1 MLRDLPLYTANISED
16 YDGIYAVSLVD
27 FPATETEWVC
37 FEKIQEQKYSIQDE
51 DQHLL
56 TGPIMLCQTPI
67 YRRTPDGYEFNII
80 YTKETIKVMAEKML
94 SDMSHNNIDIQ
105 HDGEILDKGKVSLVE
120 LYIVDKEK
128 GIDPKFIDVPDYSL
142 MATYKVH
149 DDSLWQECKNGKLHG
164 FSLAGYFSIEH
175 IKKENFRKTHTMLEA
190 IKNKVKEF
198 LLEFS
203 NVSTDKGSIYWQGEE
218 LKEGLAV
225 ADENGE
231 VIADGDYTLDDGR
244 VITVK
249 DGVISSISAP
259 TAEEKSAEEKP
270 AEEPE
275 TAPEQT
281 KTEQTEETT
290 TEEKQDDTEPKT
302 EQETS
307 TEEETTETTEE
318 TKEPEVEESAAP
330 ESQAEKPASF
340 YEPVID
346 ELKNSIGLIEGK
358 LAILEE
364 TVKTIND
371 SLQDIIC
378 KPAVPPIQEQ
388 FSNTTA
394 TLNKQTAK
402 AADYLAYLNKQNTKN
417 N

>member
-259 TAEEKSAEEKP
+259 TAEEPAEEKP
-270 AEEPE
+270 AEETTE
-275 TAPEQT
+275 TAPDET

-290 TEEKQDDTEPKT
+290 TEEKQDDTEQKT

-307 TEEETTETTEE
+307 TAEETTETTEE

-358 LAILEE
+358 LALLEE

-402 AADYLAYLNKQNTKN
+402 AADYLAYLNKH
-417 N
+417 

>member
-1 MLRDLPLYTANISED
+1 MLRDLPLYTAKISED

-259 TAEEKSAEEKP
+259 TAEKP

-275 TAPEQT
+275 TAPEQSE
-281 KTEQTEETT
+281 TEQTEETT
-290 TEEKQDDTEPKT
+290 TEEKQDDTEQKT

-318 TKEPEVEESAAP
+318 TKEPQVEESAAP

-388 FSNTTA
+388 FSNTTV

>member
-259 TAEEKSAEEKP
+259 TAEEKPAEEKSAEETT
-270 AEEPE
+270 E
-275 TAPEQT
+275 TAPDET

-290 TEEKQDDTEPKT
+290 TEEKQDDT

-318 TKEPEVEESAAP
+318 TKEPQVEESAAP

-358 LAILEE
+358 LALLEE

-378 KPAVPPIQEQ
+378 KPAVAPIQEQ

-394 TLNKQTAK
+394 NLNKQTAK
-402 AADYLAYLNKQNTKN
+402 AADYLAYLNKH
-417 N
+417 

>member
-259 TAEEKSAEEKP
+259 AAEEKP
-270 AEEPE
+270 AEETTE
-275 TAPEQT
+275 TAPDET

-378 KPAVPPIQEQ
+378 KPAVAPIQEQ

-402 AADYLAYLNKQNTKN
+402 AADYLAYLNKH
-417 N
+417 

>member
-259 TAEEKSAEEKP
+259 TAEEKP

-275 TAPEQT
+275 TAPDET

-290 TEEKQDDTEPKT
+290 PEEKQDDMEPKT

-378 KPAVPPIQEQ
+378 KPAVAPIQEQ

-402 AADYLAYLNKQNTKN
+402 AADYLSYLNKH
-417 N
+417 

>member
-259 TAEEKSAEEKP
+259 TAEEKP

-275 TAPEQT
+275 TAPDET

-290 TEEKQDDTEPKT
+290 TEEKQDDMEPKT

-340 YEPVID
+340 YEPVIN

-358 LAILEE
+358 LALLEE

-378 KPAVPPIQEQ
+378 KPAVAPIQEQ

-402 AADYLAYLNKQNTKN
+402 AADYLAYLNKH
-417 N
+417 

>member
-259 TAEEKSAEEKP
+259 TAEEKP
-270 AEEPE
+270 AEETTE
-275 TAPEQT
+275 TAPDET

-290 TEEKQDDTEPKT
+290 TEEKQDDT

-318 TKEPEVEESAAP
+318 TKEPQVEESAAP

-358 LAILEE
+358 LALLEE

-394 TLNKQTAK
+394 NLNKQTAK
-402 AADYLAYLNKQNTKN
+402 AADYLAYLNKH
-417 N
+417 

>member
-259 TAEEKSAEEKP
+259 TAEKP

-275 TAPEQT
+275 TAPEQSE
-281 KTEQTEETT
+281 TEQTEETT
-290 TEEKQDDTEPKT
+290 TEEKQDDTEQKT

-318 TKEPEVEESAAP
+318 TKEPQVEESAAP

-378 KPAVPPIQEQ
+378 KPAVAPIQEQ

-394 TLNKQTAK
+394 NLNKQTAK
-402 AADYLAYLNKQNTKN
+402 AADYLAYLNKH
-417 N
+417 

>member
-16 YDGIYAVSLVD
+16 YDGIYAVSLVE

-128 GIDPKFIDVPDYSL
+128 GIDPKFMDVPDYSL

-175 IKKENFRKTHTMLEA
+175 IKKENFRKTHTMLEV

-259 TAEEKSAEEKP
+259 TAEEKP
-270 AEEPE
+270 AEETTE
-275 TAPEQT
+275 TAPDET

-290 TEEKQDDTEPKT
+290 TEEKQDDTEQKT

-402 AADYLAYLNKQNTKN
+402 AADYLAYLNKH
-417 N
+417 

>member
-128 GIDPKFIDVPDYSL
+128 GIDPKFMDVPDYSL

-259 TAEEKSAEEKP
+259 TAEEKTAEETT
-270 AEEPE
+270 E
-275 TAPEQT
+275 TAPDET

-290 TEEKQDDTEPKT
+290 TEEKQDDTEQKT

-318 TKEPEVEESAAP
+318 TKEPQVEESAAP

-358 LAILEE
+358 LALLEE

>member
-259 TAEEKSAEEKP
+259 TAEEKP
-270 AEEPE
+270 AEETTE
-275 TAPEQT
+275 TAPDET

-290 TEEKQDDTEPKT
+290 TEEKQDDMEPKT

-358 LAILEE
+358 LALLEE

-378 KPAVPPIQEQ
+378 KPAVAPIQEQ

-402 AADYLAYLNKQNTKN
+402 AADYLAYLNKH
-417 N
+417 

>member
-128 GIDPKFIDVPDYSL
+128 GIDPKFMDVPDYSL

-259 TAEEKSAEEKP
+259 TAEEKP
-270 AEEPE
+270 AEETTE
-275 TAPEQT
+275 TAPDET

-290 TEEKQDDTEPKT
+290 TEEKQDDTEQKT

-318 TKEPEVEESAAP
+318 TKEPQVEESAAP

-358 LAILEE
+358 LALLEE

-402 AADYLAYLNKQNTKN
+402 AADYLAYLNKH
-417 N
+417 

>member
-190 IKNKVKEF
+190 IKNKVREF

-259 TAEEKSAEEKP
+259 TAEEP
-270 AEEPE
+270 AEETTE
-275 TAPEQT
+275 TAQEQT
-281 KTEQTEETT
+281 ETEQTEETT
-290 TEEKQDDTEPKT
+290 TEEKQDDMEQKT

-307 TEEETTETTEE
+307 TEEETTETNDE

-378 KPAVPPIQEQ
+378 KPAVAPIQEQ

-402 AADYLAYLNKQNTKN
+402 AADYLAYLNKH
-417 N
+417 

>member
-1 MLRDLPLYTANISED
+1 MLRDLPLYTATISED

-120 LYIVDKEK
+120 LYIVDKDK

-249 DGVISSISAP
+249 DGVISSISTP
-259 TAEEKSAEEKP
+259 TAEEPAEEKP
-270 AEEPE
+270 TEEPE
-275 TAPEQT
+275 TAPDET

-290 TEEKQDDTEPKT
+290 TEEKEDDTEQKT

-307 TEEETTETTEE
+307 TEEQTTETTEE

-358 LAILEE
+358 LALLEE

-378 KPAVPPIQEQ
+378 KPAVAPIQEQ

-402 AADYLAYLNKQNTKN
+402 AADYLAYLNKH
-417 N
+417 

>member
-1 MLRDLPLYTANISED
+1 MFD
-16 YDGIYAVSLVD
+16 
-27 FPATETEWVC
+27 
-37 FEKIQEQKYSIQDE
+37 
-51 DQHLL
+51 
-56 TGPIMLCQTPI
+56 
-67 YRRTPDGYEFNII
+67 
-80 YTKETIKVMAEKML
+80 KETLMQMAEKML
-94 SDMSHNNIDIQ
+94 EDNTFNNISFE
-105 HDGEILDKGKVSLVE
+105 HDGVLIEPGKIKLVE
-120 LYIVDKEK
+120 LYVTSQDKRSPFNIPE
-128 GIDPKFIDVPDYSL
+128 GSL
-142 MATYKVH
+142 VATYH
-149 DDSLWQECKNGKLHG
+149 ILDDDLWKEFK
-164 FSLAGYFSIEH
+164 AGRFGGISIECLCNMKN
-175 IKKENFRKTHTMLEA
+175 IDEKFSKKRNMLEA

-259 TAEEKSAEEKP
+259 AAEEPAEEKP

-281 KTEQTEETT
+281 ETEQTEETT

-307 TEEETTETTEE
+307 PEEETTETTEE

-378 KPAVPPIQEQ
+378 KPAVAPI
-388 FSNTTA
+388 
-394 TLNKQTAK
+394 
-402 AADYLAYLNKQNTKN
+402 
-417 N
+417 

>member
-37 FEKIQEQKYSIQDE
+37 FEKMQEQKYSIQDE

-218 LKEGLAV
+218 LKEGIAV

-259 TAEEKSAEEKP
+259 TAEETP

-275 TAPEQT
+275 TAPDET

-290 TEEKQDDTEPKT
+290 TEEKQDDTEQKT

-402 AADYLAYLNKQNTKN
+402 AADYLAYLNKH
-417 N
+417 

>member
-1 MLRDLPLYTANISED
+1 
-16 YDGIYAVSLVD
+16 
-27 FPATETEWVC
+27 
-37 FEKIQEQKYSIQDE
+37 
-51 DQHLL
+51 
-56 TGPIMLCQTPI
+56 MLCQTPI

-259 TAEEKSAEEKP
+259 TVEEKP
-270 AEEPE
+270 AEESE
-275 TAPEQT
+275 TAPDET

-290 TEEKQDDTEPKT
+290 TEEKQDDTEPET

-307 TEEETTETTEE
+307 
-318 TKEPEVEESAAP
+318 
-330 ESQAEKPASF
+330 
-340 YEPVID
+340 
-346 ELKNSIGLIEGK
+346 
-358 LAILEE
+358 
-364 TVKTIND
+364 
-371 SLQDIIC
+371 
-378 KPAVPPIQEQ
+378 
-388 FSNTTA
+388 
-394 TLNKQTAK
+394 
-402 AADYLAYLNKQNTKN
+402 
-417 N
+417 

>member
-1 MLRDLPLYTANISED
+1 MLRDLPLYTAKISED

-175 IKKENFRKTHTMLEA
+175 FKKENFRKTHTMLEA

-259 TAEEKSAEEKP
+259 TAEEKP
-270 AEEPE
+270 AEETTE
-275 TAPEQT
+275 TAPDET

-290 TEEKQDDTEPKT
+290 TEEKQDDTEQKT

-318 TKEPEVEESAAP
+318 TKEPQVEESAAP

-378 KPAVPPIQEQ
+378 KPAVAPIQEQ

-394 TLNKQTAK
+394 NLNKQTAK
-402 AADYLAYLNKQNTKN
+402 AADYLAYLNKH
-417 N
+417 

>member
-1 MLRDLPLYTANISED
+1 MFD
-16 YDGIYAVSLVD
+16 
-27 FPATETEWVC
+27 
-37 FEKIQEQKYSIQDE
+37 
-51 DQHLL
+51 
-56 TGPIMLCQTPI
+56 
-67 YRRTPDGYEFNII
+67 
-80 YTKETIKVMAEKML
+80 KETLMQMAEKML
-94 SDMSHNNIDIQ
+94 EDNTFNNISFE
-105 HDGEILDKGKVSLVE
+105 HDGVLIEPGKIKLVE
-120 LYIVDKEK
+120 LYVTSQDKRSPFNIPE
-128 GIDPKFIDVPDYSL
+128 GSL
-142 MATYKVH
+142 VATYH
-149 DDSLWQECKNGKLHG
+149 ILDDDLWKEFK
-164 FSLAGYFSIEH
+164 AGRFGGISIECLCNMKN
-175 IKKENFRKTHTMLEA
+175 IDEKFSKKRNMLEA

-259 TAEEKSAEEKP
+259 TAEEKQAEEKP
-270 AEEPE
+270 AEKQTEEPE
-275 TAPEQT
+275 TAPEQ
-281 KTEQTEETT
+281 KETEQTEETT
-290 TEEKQDDTEPKT
+290 TEEKQDDTEQKT
-302 EQETS
+302 EPETS
-307 TEEETTETTEE
+307 TEEDTTETTEE

-364 TVKTIND
+364 TVSIFILWASMPVAATSKTPKLI
-371 SLQDIIC
+371 LFY
-378 KPAVPPIQEQ
+378 P
-388 FSNTTA
+388 F
-394 TLNKQTAK
+394 
-402 AADYLAYLNKQNTKN
+402 
-417 N
+417 

>member
-120 LYIVDKEK
+120 LYIVDKQK

-259 TAEEKSAEEKP
+259 TAEEKSAEETT
-270 AEEPE
+270 E
-275 TAPEQT
+275 TAPDET

-290 TEEKQDDTEPKT
+290 TEEKQDDTEQKT

-318 TKEPEVEESAAP
+318 TKEPQVEESAAP

-358 LAILEE
+358 LALLEE

-402 AADYLAYLNKQNTKN
+402 AADYLAYLNKH
-417 N
+417 

>member
-249 DGVISSISAP
+249 DGVISSISTP
-259 TAEEKSAEEKP
+259 TAEKP

-275 TAPEQT
+275 TAPEQSE
-281 KTEQTEETT
+281 TEQTEETT
-290 TEEKQDDTEPKT
+290 TEEKKDDTEQKT

-318 TKEPEVEESAAP
+318 TKEPQVEESAAP

-358 LAILEE
+358 LALLEE

-394 TLNKQTAK
+394 NLNKQTAK
-402 AADYLAYLNKQNTKN
+402 AADYLAYLNKH
-417 N
+417 

>member
-175 IKKENFRKTHTMLEA
+175 IKKENFRKTHKMLEA

-259 TAEEKSAEEKP
+259 TAEEKP

-275 TAPEQT
+275 TAPDET

-290 TEEKQDDTEPKT
+290 TEEKEDDTEQKT

-378 KPAVPPIQEQ
+378 KPAVAPIQEQ

-394 TLNKQTAK
+394 NLNKQTAK
-402 AADYLAYLNKQNTKN
+402 AADYLAYLNKH
-417 N
+417 

>member
-1 MLRDLPLYTANISED
+1 MLRDLPLYTAKISED

-259 TAEEKSAEEKP
+259 TAEEKP
-270 AEEPE
+270 AEETTE
-275 TAPEQT
+275 TATEQT
-281 KTEQTEETT
+281 ETEQTEETT
-290 TEEKQDDTEPKT
+290 TEEKQDDMEQKTEP
-302 EQETS
+302 ETS
-307 TEEETTETTEE
+307 TAEETTETTEE
-318 TKEPEVEESAAP
+318 TKEPQVEESAAP

-346 ELKNSIGLIEGK
+346 ELKHSIGLIEGK
-358 LAILEE
+358 LALLEE

-402 AADYLAYLNKQNTKN
+402 AADYLAYLNKH
-417 N
+417 

>member
-128 GIDPKFIDVPDYSL
+128 GIDPKFMDVPDYSL

-259 TAEEKSAEEKP
+259 KAEEKP
-270 AEEPE
+270 AEETTE
-275 TAPEQT
+275 TAPDET

-290 TEEKQDDTEPKT
+290 TEEKQDDTEQKT

-307 TEEETTETTEE
+307 TAEETTETKEE
-318 TKEPEVEESAAP
+318 TKEPQVEESAAP

>member
-259 TAEEKSAEEKP
+259 TVEEPAEEKP

-275 TAPEQT
+275 TAPDET

-358 LAILEE
+358 LALLEE

-378 KPAVPPIQEQ
+378 KPAVAPIQEQ

-402 AADYLAYLNKQNTKN
+402 AADYLAYLNKH
-417 N
+417 

>member
-259 TAEEKSAEEKP
+259 TAEEKPAEEKP
-270 AEEPE
+270 AEETTE
-275 TAPEQT
+275 TAPDET

-290 TEEKQDDTEPKT
+290 TEEKQDDTEQKT

-307 TEEETTETTEE
+307 TAEETTETTEE

-358 LAILEE
+358 LALLEE

-402 AADYLAYLNKQNTKN
+402 AADYLAYLNKH
-417 N
+417 

>member
-259 TAEEKSAEEKP
+259 TAEEKP
-270 AEEPE
+270 AEETTE
-275 TAPEQT
+275 TAPDET

-290 TEEKQDDTEPKT
+290 TEEKKDDTEQKT

-318 TKEPEVEESAAP
+318 TKEPQVEESAAP

-358 LAILEE
+358 LALLEE

-394 TLNKQTAK
+394 NLNKQTAK
-402 AADYLAYLNKQNTKN
+402 AADYLAYLNKH
-417 N
+417 

>member
-1 MLRDLPLYTANISED
+1 MLRDLPLYTAKISED

-259 TAEEKSAEEKP
+259 TVEEPAEKS

-275 TAPEQT
+275 TAPDET
-281 KTEQTEETT
+281 KTEQAEETT
-290 TEEKQDDTEPKT
+290 TEEKQDDTEQKT

-378 KPAVPPIQEQ
+378 KPAVAPIQEQ

-402 AADYLAYLNKQNTKN
+402 AADYLAYLNKH
-417 N
+417 

>member
-259 TAEEKSAEEKP
+259 TAEEKP

-275 TAPEQT
+275 TAPDET

-290 TEEKQDDTEPKT
+290 TEEKQDDTEQKT

-378 KPAVPPIQEQ
+378 KPAVAPIQEQ

-394 TLNKQTAK
+394 NLNKQTAK
-402 AADYLAYLNKQNTKN
+402 AADYLAYLNKH
-417 N
+417 

>member
-1 MLRDLPLYTANISED
+1 
-16 YDGIYAVSLVD
+16 
-27 FPATETEWVC
+27 
-37 FEKIQEQKYSIQDE
+37 
-51 DQHLL
+51 
-56 TGPIMLCQTPI
+56 
-67 YRRTPDGYEFNII
+67 
-80 YTKETIKVMAEKML
+80 MARM
-94 SDMSHNNIDIQ
+94 Q
-105 HDGEILDKGKVSLVE
+105 
-120 LYIVDKEK
+120 
-128 GIDPKFIDVPDYSL
+128 
-142 MATYKVH
+142 
-149 DDSLWQECKNGKLHG
+149 NGKLHG

-259 TAEEKSAEEKP
+259 ATEEKPAEEKP

-275 TAPEQT
+275 TAPDET
-281 KTEQTEETT
+281 KTEQAEETT

-307 TEEETTETTEE
+307 TEEETTKTTEE

-330 ESQAEKPASF
+330 QSQAEKPASF

-388 FSNTTA
+388 FSNTTV

-402 AADYLAYLNKQNTKN
+402 AADYLAYLNKH
-417 N
+417 

>member
-51 DQHLL
+51 EQHLL

-259 TAEEKSAEEKP
+259 TAEEKP
-270 AEEPE
+270 ADEPE
-275 TAPEQT
+275 TAPDET

-290 TEEKQDDTEPKT
+290 TEEKQDDMEPET

-307 TEEETTETTEE
+307 PAEETTETTEE

-358 LAILEE
+358 LALLEE

>member
-37 FEKIQEQKYSIQDE
+37 FEKMQEQKYSIQDE

-259 TAEEKSAEEKP
+259 AAEEPAEEKP

-275 TAPEQT
+275 TAPDET

-290 TEEKQDDTEPKT
+290 TEEKEDDTEQKT

-358 LAILEE
+358 LALLEE

-378 KPAVPPIQEQ
+378 KPAVAPIQEQ

-402 AADYLAYLNKQNTKN
+402 AADYLAYLNKH
-417 N
+417 

>member
-259 TAEEKSAEEKP
+259 TAEEKPAEEKP

-275 TAPEQT
+275 TAPDET

-290 TEEKQDDTEPKT
+290 TEEKEDDMEPKT
-302 EQETS
+302 EQETI
-307 TEEETTETTEE
+307 TEEETTETTDE

-378 KPAVPPIQEQ
+378 KPAVAPIQEQ

-402 AADYLAYLNKQNTKN
+402 AADYLAYLNKH
-417 N
+417 

>member
-259 TAEEKSAEEKP
+259 TAEEPAEEKP

-275 TAPEQT
+275 TAPDET

-358 LAILEE
+358 LALLEE

-378 KPAVPPIQEQ
+378 KPAVAPIQEQ

-402 AADYLAYLNKQNTKN
+402 AADYLAYLNKH
-417 N
+417 

>member
-259 TAEEKSAEEKP
+259 TAEEKP
-270 AEEPE
+270 AEETTE
-275 TAPEQT
+275 TAPDET

-290 TEEKQDDTEPKT
+290 TEEKQDDTEQKT

-318 TKEPEVEESAAP
+318 TKEPQVEESAAP

-358 LAILEE
+358 LALLEE

-394 TLNKQTAK
+394 NLNKQTAK
-402 AADYLAYLNKQNTKN
+402 AADYLAYLNKH
-417 N
+417 

>member
-259 TAEEKSAEEKP
+259 TAEEKPAEEKP

-275 TAPEQT
+275 TEPDET

-290 TEEKQDDTEPKT
+290 TEEKEDDMEPKT
-302 EQETS
+302 EQETI
-307 TEEETTETTEE
+307 TEEETTETTDE

-378 KPAVPPIQEQ
+378 KPAVAPIQEQ

-402 AADYLAYLNKQNTKN
+402 AADYLAYLNKH
-417 N
+417 

>member
-37 FEKIQEQKYSIQDE
+37 FEKMQEQKYSIQDE

-259 TAEEKSAEEKP
+259 TAEEST
-270 AEEPE
+270 EEPE
-275 TAPEQT
+275 TAPDET

-290 TEEKQDDTEPKT
+290 TEEKEDDTEPKT

-378 KPAVPPIQEQ
+378 KPAVAPIQEQ

-394 TLNKQTAK
+394 NLNKKTAK
-402 AADYLAYLNKQNTKN
+402 AADYLAYLNKH
-417 N
+417 

>member
-259 TAEEKSAEEKP
+259 AAEEKPAEEKP

-275 TAPEQT
+275 TAPDET

-358 LAILEE
+358 LALLEE

-378 KPAVPPIQEQ
+378 KPAVAPIQEQ

-402 AADYLAYLNKQNTKN
+402 AADYLAYLNKH
-417 N
+417 

>member
-128 GIDPKFIDVPDYSL
+128 GINPKFIDVPDYSL

-149 DDSLWQECKNGKLHG
+149 DDSLWQECKNGKLNG

-259 TAEEKSAEEKP
+259 TAEEKP
-270 AEEPE
+270 AEETTE
-275 TAPEQT
+275 TAPDET
-281 KTEQTEETT
+281 ETEQTEETT
-290 TEEKQDDTEPKT
+290 TEEKEDDTEQKT

-307 TEEETTETTEE
+307 TEEKTTETTEE

-358 LAILEE
+358 LALLEE

-378 KPAVPPIQEQ
+378 KPAVAPIQEQ

-402 AADYLAYLNKQNTKN
+402 AADYLAYLNKH
-417 N
+417 

>member
-259 TAEEKSAEEKP
+259 TAEEKP
-270 AEEPE
+270 AEETTE
-275 TAPEQT
+275 TAPDET

-290 TEEKQDDTEPKT
+290 TEEKQDDTEQKT

-307 TEEETTETTEE
+307 TEEETTETAPDE
-318 TKEPEVEESAAP
+318 TKEPQVEESAAP

-358 LAILEE
+358 LALLEE